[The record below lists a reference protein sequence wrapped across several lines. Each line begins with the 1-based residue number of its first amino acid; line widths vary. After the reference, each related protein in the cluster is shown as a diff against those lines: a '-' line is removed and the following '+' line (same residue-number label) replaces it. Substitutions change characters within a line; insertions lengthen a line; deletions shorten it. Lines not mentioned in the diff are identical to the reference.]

1 MLNKIII
8 QGRLVADPDYRQT
21 QSGVSVCRIRVA
33 CERSVANKQ
42 TGERESDF
50 IGCTCWR
57 ASADFVSK
65 WFHKGDMILVEGS
78 LHNNDYT
85 DQSGVKHYAMDVTV
99 DSVNFCGKR
108 ESASAPSQGAQSAGG
123 QTYTA
128 TPNAPQQAA
137 QTTHTYKQDVA
148 QQAPMQ
154 IGDINDFVEILS
166 DGEVPF

>member
-57 ASADFVSK
+57 TSADFVSK
-65 WFHKGDMILVEGS
+65 WFKKGDMILVEGS

-85 DQSGVKHYAMDVTV
+85 DQNGVKHYAMDVTV

-108 ESASAPSQGAQSAGG
+108 ESASVPSQGAQDVGG

-128 TPNAPQQAA
+128 APNVRSKPHRPL
-137 QTTHTYKQDVA
+137 TRTSRTLHNKHPCRSVTST
-148 QQAPMQ
+148 
-154 IGDINDFVEILS
+154 ILRRS
-166 DGEVPF
+166 

>member
-33 CERSVANKQ
+33 CERSIANKQ

-57 ASADFVSK
+57 TSADFVNK

-85 DQSGVKHYAMDVTV
+85 DRDGVKHYAMDVAV

-108 ESASAPSQGAQSAGG
+108 ESAPAPAQGTQRAGGQITTSTPNVARQGAQ
-123 QTYTA
+123 TV
-128 TPNAPQQAA
+128 
-137 QTTHTYKQDVA
+137 HTYQQDVA

-154 IGDINDFVEILS
+154 MGDLSAFEDIIS
-166 DGEVPF
+166 DGDVPF